1 MKLNMNRRDALARVA
16 LIMGGTVVG
25 ANLFLSG
32 CSREAAKNI
41 ESLFSP
47 DVIDLLGDV
56 ADTILPPTS
65 SPGAKEA
72 GVGEFI
78 PVMVRDCYSQID
90 QQSMVEGIGKLENS
104 AKSKYNRIFQD
115 LTKAERTE
123 LLTEIDKES
132 MYHQKNKGEEEPVH
146 YFYLI
151 KQITLL
157 GYFTSELGATK
168 ALRYV
173 AIPGEYIGDYPYKE
187 GDKAWA

>member
-1 MKLNMNRRDALARVA
+1 MNRRDALARVA

>member
-1 MKLNMNRRDALARVA
+1 MNRRDALTKVA

-25 ANLFLSG
+25 ANLFLTG
-32 CSREAAKNI
+32 CSREASKTV

-47 DVIDLLGDV
+47 EIIDFLGDIS
-56 ADTILPPTS
+56 DTILPPTS

-90 QQSMVEGIGKLENS
+90 QQIIVEGIGKLENS
-104 AKSKYNRIFQD
+104 AKSKYNRIFQE

-123 LLTEIDKES
+123 LLTIIDKES
-132 MYHQKNKGEEEPVH
+132 IDHQQKKGVEEPRH

-157 GYFTSELGATK
+157 GYFTSELGTTK

-173 AIPGEYIGDYPYKE
+173 AIPGKYIGDYPYKE